1 MNSLGFKKKEKDTK
15 IMVAMSGGVDSSVA
29 AVLLKKEGYDV
40 KGVTLR
46 LYNQVDSK
54 SSKTCCAG
62 KDIND
67 AKNVAKNFD
76 FPHQVLD
83 YQNRFFNGVIDK
95 FVDSY
100 SKGETPVPCI
110 NCNQTV
116 KFEDLLNEA
125 KKQNAD
131 ALITGHYVRR
141 VGGIKNSLMFKAKD
155 YSKDQSYFLFA
166 TKRSQLDY
174 LRFPLGDYLKSE
186 IRKIAKDLNLSV
198 KDKPDSQDICFVTQN
213 SYRNLIEKLN
223 PESFNVGNIL
233 NSQGKVI
240 GKHKGIVNYTI
251 GQRKGI
257 GIGGN
262 DKPLYVTKVNKKQ
275 NTITLGEKKEL
286 NTSIVKIKNL
296 NWLDDKVKTNLK
308 CSARIRSSQIEKPG
322 KLIFKNNQHFF
333 AFDEQTLSTSP
344 GQACV
349 LYKGDQVLGGGWI
362 TKD

>member
-166 TKRSQLDY
+166 TTKDQLNFLPPKLQSKR
-174 LRFPLGDYLKSE
+174 R
-186 IRKIAKDLNLSV
+186 
-198 KDKPDSQDICFVTQN
+198 
-213 SYRNLIEKLN
+213 
-223 PESFNVGNIL
+223 SFNVKTTL
-233 NSQGKVI
+233 VI
-240 GKHKGIVNYTI
+240 GFAVIMLLLA
-251 GQRKGI
+251 
-257 GIGGN
+257 GIGGQILQSTFTLKSLN
-262 DKPLYVTKVNKKQ
+262 DQFKKVKGQTGTFEKIDLEFEHMDSYMKILQSIRKENPVKLPVLNELTEIVPRDTWLSDVVLKNDELEIKGISNSASKLIPILENSRYLLDASFNGSIIKQ
-275 NTITLGEKKEL
+275 DVGEKFVIK
-286 NTSIVKIKNL
+286 SKIK
-296 NWLDDKVKTNLK
+296 
-308 CSARIRSSQIEKPG
+308 SQ
-322 KLIFKNNQHFF
+322 N
-333 AFDEQTLSTSP
+333 D
-344 GQACV
+344 
-349 LYKGDQVLGGGWI
+349 
-362 TKD
+362 